1 MHPFHAPWKHQKT
14 LQFSDAFKGKRKGGL
29 GTNGLIPMN
38 LQLSFTGRLI
48 YSNVAPE
55 KNN

>member
-1 MHPFHAPWKHQKT
+1 MHPFHAPWKHQQT